1 MIKLINL
8 LKKTQYAPLYHATTY
23 VRFLSIMDD
32 NKIKPNKLGYIFL
45 TRDKNYK
52 VGGETTPIVFKV
64 DQEKIRQRYKIF
76 PRVGDISN
84 KNKRIEAEEVVKGQ
98 IPLEWVEEIQ
108 VPKSIINRIEEAL
121 KNFEEELEWTKQQ
134 YSKTKDERFK
144 KGIETRQ
151 KDIEIYKKILNHP
164 KLSITPNS

>member
-1 MIKLINL
+1 MIRLVDL
-8 LKKTQYAPLYHATTY
+8 LRETQYAPLYHATTY
-23 VRFLSIMDD
+23 VNFLSIMDG
-32 NKIKPNKLGYIFL
+32 NNIKPNKLGYIFL
-45 TRDKNYK
+45 TRDKKYK

-76 PRVGDISN
+76 PRVGDIAN

-121 KNFEEELEWTKQQ
+121 QTTKKGLEWAEQQ
-134 YSKTKDERFK
+134 YYKTKEERFK
-144 KGIETRQ
+144 KGIETTQ

-164 KLSITPNS
+164 KLSITLNK

>member
-1 MIKLINL
+1 MVKLIDL
-8 LKKTQYAPLYHATTY
+8 LNENQYAPLYHTTSY
-23 VRFLSIMDD
+23 IGFLSIMDD
-32 NKIKPNKLGYIFL
+32 ELIKPNSLGYIFL

-52 VGGETTPIVFKV
+52 VGGDSTPVIFKI
-64 DQEKIRQRYKIF
+64 DQEKIRQRYKIS

-121 KNFEEELEWTKQQ
+121 QVAEEGLKWAEQQ

-151 KDIEIYKKILNHP
+151 KDIEIYKKILNYP
-164 KLSITPNS
+164 KLLII

>member
-1 MIKLINL
+1 MTRLKDL
-8 LKKTQYAPLYHATTY
+8 LKEVYYAPLYHSTTY
-23 VRFLSIMDD
+23 SRFLSIMNDEL
-32 NKIKPNKLGYIFL
+32 IKPNSLGYIFL

-84 KNKRIEAEEVVKGQ
+84 TNKRVEAEEVVKGQ
-98 IPLEWVEEIQ
+98 ILLEWVEKIQ
-108 VPKSIINRIEEAL
+108 VPKSIINRIIESIQTAEEG
-121 KNFEEELEWTKQQ
+121 LEWAEQQ
-134 YSKTKDERFK
+134 YSKTKNERFK
-144 KGIETRQ
+144 KGIESRQ

-164 KLSITPNS
+164 KLSITPNN

>member
-1 MIKLINL
+1 MTDL
-8 LKKTQYAPLYHATTY
+8 LRETQYAPLYHATTY
-23 VRFLSIMDD
+23 VKFLSIMDD

-76 PRVGDISN
+76 PRVGDIAN
-84 KNKRIEAEEVVKGQ
+84 KNKRVEAEEVVKGQ

-108 VPKSIINRIEEAL
+108 VPKQIIDRIKEQIQTSEEGI
-121 KNFEEELEWTKQQ
+121 EWAKQQ
-134 YSKTKDERFK
+134 YVKTKDKRFQ

-164 KLSITPNS
+164 KLSITPNN

>member
-1 MIKLINL
+1 MIRLIDL
-8 LKKTQYAPLYHATTY
+8 LRETQYAPLYHATTY
-23 VRFLSIMDD
+23 VKFLSIMDD

-76 PRVGDISN
+76 PRVGDIAN

-121 KNFEEELEWTKQQ
+121 QTTEKGLEWAEQQ
-134 YSKTKDERFK
+134 YSKTKREQFK

-151 KDIEIYKKILNHP
+151 KDIEIYKKILNYP
-164 KLSITPNS
+164 KLSITSSN